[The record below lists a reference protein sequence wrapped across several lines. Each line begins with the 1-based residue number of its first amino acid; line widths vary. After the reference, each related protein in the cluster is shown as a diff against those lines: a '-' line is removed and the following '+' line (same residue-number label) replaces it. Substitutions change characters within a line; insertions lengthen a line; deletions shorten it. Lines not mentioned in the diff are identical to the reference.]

1 MPAQKGNSSFTDTDG
16 RKIFVKLTGMKN
28 IALRITAVMAAA
40 MTAILP
46 SSAQQYPDGIID
58 KTVAVV
64 GNEMI
69 SISQIE
75 EEVQIMRAQGMA
87 SDRNIRCELLEQ
99 MMTSKLFLIQAR
111 LDSLTVN
118 NDMVEA
124 ELSNRVDNIR
134 TQLGGDENVEK
145 YFGKPLYKLR
155 QEWRQT
161 LQDQSLTQQMQQNV
175 ASSAPE
181 MTPFDVQEYVDATDS
196 LDLPVVPIK
205 YQLSQIC
212 IYPDREAANLA
223 VKDRLL
229 AIRERIMNGEK
240 FAVLARIYSQDPGS
254 ARRGGELGMASKSV
268 FWPAFSDAAMALKP
282 GIVSQI
288 VETPDGFHIIEVLE
302 KKGDMFNARHI
313 LMKPEYTADDMEKA
327 FKTLDSLKTELQNGA
342 VSFDLAARF
351 YSQDPSTRTNG
362 GQMSDPNTGSS
373 YFEIDQLKPEDYNA
387 IKDLKEGEISAP
399 FESRDNEGRSGNTV
413 YKIVKVDKI
422 IPAHTASFEEDY
434 NLLMEQAK
442 NELAMKAIDDF
453 IDGKLATT
461 YIVIDPL
468 FKDCYFEHDGWYTK
482 FRETE

>member
-1 MPAQKGNSSFTDTDG
+1 MSPMKYIKIALAVAAAVLSYAASAQKY
-16 RKIFVKLTGMKN
+16 TGG
-28 IALRITAVMAAA
+28 L
-40 MTAILP
+40 
-46 SSAQQYPDGIID
+46 ID
-58 KTVAVV
+58 KSIAVV

-69 SISQIE
+69 MLSDIE
-75 EEVQIMRAQGMA
+75 QEVQMRRAQGLA

-99 MMTSKLFLIQAR
+99 MLVSKLFLMQAR
-111 LDSLTVN
+111 VDSLTVN
-118 NDMVEA
+118 QDAVEGD
-124 ELSNRVDNIR
+124 LSNRIDQIR
-134 TQLGGDENVEK
+134 TQLGGDEQVEK

-155 QEWRQT
+155 EEWRRT
-161 LQDQSLTQQMQQNV
+161 IEDQNLTMMMQQQI
-175 ASSAPE
+175 ASKIPE
-181 MTPFDVQEYVDATDS
+181 MTPYDVMQYVEATDS
-196 LDLPVVPIK
+196 LDLPIVPIK

-240 FAVLARIYSQDPGS
+240 FSVLARIYSQDPGS
-254 ARRGGELGMASKSV
+254 ARKGGELGMASKSV
-268 FWPAFSDAAMALKP
+268 FWPAFSDAAMSLKP

-313 LMKPEYTADDMEKA
+313 LLKPEYTADDMSAA

-351 YSQDPSTRTNG
+351 YSQDPATRTNG
-362 GQMSDPNTGSS
+362 GQMSDPGTGSA

-413 YKIVKVDKI
+413 YKIIKVDRI
-422 IPAHTASFEEDY
+422 IPAHTASFSEDY
-434 NLLMEQAK
+434 TLLMNQAQ
-442 NELAMKAIDDF
+442 NERAMKAINDF
-453 IDGKLATT
+453 IREKIEDT
-461 YIVIDPL
+461 YIVIDPI
-468 FKDCYFEHDGWYTK
+468 FKDCSFEHEEWTSK
-482 FRETE
+482 IRTSE